1 MQKALITLKAKDNS
15 HTLYF
20 EKVEEF
26 LSDKD
31 KQPAYS
37 LWVNRDSS
45 EIVDPDLYFLFN
57 SARHKDSITVNYIEY
72 NVTEVSQ
79 LIKRY

>member
-26 LSDKD
+26 LSEQD

-37 LWVNRDSS
+37 LWINRDNS
-45 EIVDPDLYFLFN
+45 EIVSPDLYLLFN
-57 SARHKDSITVNYIEY
+57 RARYKDNITLNFIEY
-72 NVTEVSQ
+72 SVSEVSQ
-79 LIKRY
+79 LIKQY